1 MQYQSL
7 GFIPNRIRL
16 IKNTRG
22 KMDNV
27 KGLFFDV
34 GGTVFDWKNTARE
47 KIRELAD
54 EKGQRIDSAAF
65 ANDWR
70 GEMFKIHTKVRH
82 GNLPWMNSDDMHLR
96 ALDNMASNYPLLMT
110 IDRMALVKS
119 TWHCLKAFAGAPEA
133 IHRLRTKYTVVVLTI
148 LSWESIVNSSKASK
162 IQWDGILSCEYLGY
176 YKPSLQAYLKGT
188 NLLGLKPAEAM
199 MVAAHEGDL
208 AAAKAAGMYTAYVN
222 VPEKDNISEAY
233 DQPSETNF
241 DVEAKDFEALCKILQ
256 V

>member
-1 MQYQSL
+1 
-7 GFIPNRIRL
+7 
-16 IKNTRG
+16 
-22 KMDNV
+22 MDNV

-47 KIRELAD
+47 KIQELAD
-54 EKGQRIDSAAF
+54 EKGQAIDSTAF

-70 GEMFKIHTKVRH
+70 GEMFKIHSKVRH

-96 ALDNMASNYPLLMT
+96 ALDKMASNYPLLTT

-119 TWHCLKAFAGAPEA
+119 TWHCLRAFAGAPEA
-133 IHRLRTKYTVVVLTI
+133 IGRLRTKYTVVVLTI
-148 LSWESIVNSSKASK
+148 LSWESIVNSSKTSK
-162 IQWDGILSCEYLGY
+162 VQWDGILSCEFLGY

-188 NLLGLKPAEAM
+188 SLLGLKPAEAM

-208 AAAKAAGMYTAYVN
+208 AAAQAAGMYTAYVN
-222 VPEKDNISEAY
+222 VPEEDNTSEAF

-241 DVEAKDFEALCKILQ
+241 DIEAKDFESLCKILQ
-256 V
+256 VR